1 MDLLAARELEL
12 GSSQSLNHM
21 FLVLQLG
28 SDGHDDL
35 ANVNPGHCALGLPKG
50 TTHPCLEPV
59 SPSTGQH
66 LVDTDDMERVEP
78 HSDMKAILATTL
90 YHVFVGT
97 NTGSLQ
103 CFRRE
108 LLIFI

>member
-78 HSDMKAILATTL
+78 HSDMKAILAATL

-97 NTGSLQ
+97 NTGSLW

>member
-1 MDLLAARELEL
+1 MVFFNNLRGRGRQISGFKISLVYTEPQN
-12 GSSQSLNHM
+12 SQ
-21 FLVLQLG
+21 G
-28 SDGHDDL
+28 YT
-35 ANVNPGHCALGLPKG
+35 KK
-50 TTHPCLEPV
+50 PCLKNLLDSNSLPV

-78 HSDMKAILATTL
+78 HPDMKAILATTL

-108 LLIFI
+108 LFIFI

>member
-1 MDLLAARELEL
+1 MDLLEARDLEL
-12 GSSQSLNHM
+12 GSAQSLNYM

-28 SDGHDDL
+28 GDGQDDL
-35 ANVNPGHCALGLPKG
+35 ANVNPGHCALGHPKG
-50 TTHPCLEPV
+50 TMHPCLEPV
-59 SPSTGQH
+59 SPTTGQH
-66 LVDTDDMERVEP
+66 FVDTDDRERVEP

>member
-1 MDLLAARELEL
+1 MLL
-12 GSSQSLNHM
+12 M
-21 FLVLQLG
+21 LQFG
-28 SDGHDDL
+28 AEGQDDL
-35 ANVNPGHCALGLPKG
+35 AKQTLVTVAWGFLWHSAC
-50 TTHPCLEPV
+50 CREPV